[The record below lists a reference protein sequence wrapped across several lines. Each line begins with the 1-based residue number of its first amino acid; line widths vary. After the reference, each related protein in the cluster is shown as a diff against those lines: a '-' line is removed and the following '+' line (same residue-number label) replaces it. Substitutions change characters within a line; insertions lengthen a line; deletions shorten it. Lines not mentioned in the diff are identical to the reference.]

1 MKLRLHK
8 IAYKNIEKRRRQ
20 KTSRSSNGGLFSK
33 IMFVLNI
40 CLSLVLIFLLL
51 SDYVFKQDKKDE
63 VAHPKHIFGVR
74 NIADD
79 TIIRQTEKDFL
90 KTALNFDELQNY
102 QIFQLEK
109 SLQEKTLDVDA
120 IVNIDEKIVHVDEL
134 NLSNEEV
141 YKIYEEKLPDDV
153 VEHDSKVIKKQQ
165 PMIAIVIDD
174 MGISAKR
181 TADISSL
188 KYPITSSFLTY
199 AKNLK
204 KQISKAKDNGH
215 EIMAHLPMEPKV
227 MQHYIDSM
235 LLTSMSDKEVLKTL
249 KKMLDTIPEAKS
261 VNNHMGSKFTEDK
274 HRMAIVMKELSKR
287 KIAFLDS
294 KTTPKSA
301 GPKQAKRFN
310 VSLTMRNV
318 FLDNKD
324 DFDYITKQLHQ
335 TEEIAR
341 RNGYA
346 IAIGHPKAQTYNA
359 LKAWLPTLKNK
370 GIMLLHLSELSKR
383 IEQ

>member
-1 MKLRLHK
+1 MRQHK
-8 IAYKNIEKRRRQ
+8 TAYKNIEKRRRQ
-20 KTSRSSNGGLFSK
+20 KTSRSSNKGIFSK

-40 CLSLVLIFLLL
+40 ILSLFLIFLLL
-51 SDYVFKQDKKDE
+51 SDYVFRQDKKND
-63 VAHPKHIFGVR
+63 VARPKHIFGIR
-74 NIADD
+74 DIADD

-109 SLQEKTLDVDA
+109 SLQEKTFDIVDVS
-120 IVNIDEKIVHVDEL
+120 NINDKIAHVDEL

-141 YKIYEEKLPDDV
+141 YNIYEEKLPDDV
-153 VEHDSKVIKKQQ
+153 VEHDSKVIQKQQ

-204 KQISKAKDNGH
+204 GQISKAKNNGH

-249 KKMLDTIPEAKS
+249 RKMLDTIPEAKS
-261 VNNHMGSKFTEDK
+261 VNNHMGRKFTEDK
-274 HRMAIVMKELSKR
+274 HRMAIVMKELAKR

-301 GPKQAKRFN
+301 GPKQAKRFG

-341 RNGYA
+341 KNGYA
-346 IAIGHPKAQTYNA
+346 IAIGHPKAQTYRA
-359 LKAWLPTLKNK
+359 LKVWLPTLKKK
-370 GIMLLHLSELSKR
+370 GIMLLHLTELSKR
-383 IEQ
+383 IE

>member
-1 MKLRLHK
+1 MRQHK
-8 IAYKNIEKRRRQ
+8 TAYKNIEKRRRQ
-20 KTSRSSNGGLFSK
+20 KTSRSSNKGIFSK

-40 CLSLVLIFLLL
+40 ILSLFLIFLLL
-51 SDYVFKQDKKDE
+51 SDYVFRQDKKND
-63 VAHPKHIFGVR
+63 VARPKHIFGIR
-74 NIADD
+74 DIADD

-109 SLQEKTLDVDA
+109 SLQEKTFDIVDVS
-120 IVNIDEKIVHVDEL
+120 NINDKIAHVDEL

-141 YKIYEEKLPDDV
+141 YNIYEEKLPDDV
-153 VEHDSKVIKKQQ
+153 VEHDSKVIQKQQ
-165 PMIAIVIDD
+165 PIIAIVIDD

-204 KQISKAKDNGH
+204 GQISKAKNNGH

-249 KKMLDTIPEAKS
+249 RKMLDTIPEAKS

-274 HRMAIVMKELSKR
+274 HRMAIVMKELAKR

-301 GPKQAKRFN
+301 GPKQAKRFG

-341 RNGYA
+341 KNGYA
-346 IAIGHPKAQTYNA
+346 IAIGHPKAQTYRA
-359 LKAWLPTLKNK
+359 LKVWLPTLKKK
-370 GIMLLHLSELSKR
+370 GIMLLHLTELSKR
-383 IEQ
+383 IE